1 MIDKNQVLELVCAKG
16 YVVPSDLIRQF
27 HVDTFIMGAV
37 LSDLVHD
44 KKLAVSS
51 VKIGGSPVYYP
62 LDQKE
67 KLVELSRYLN
77 EKDRQTF
84 AILQEQKVLLD
95 EQQTPLIRVSLRNIK
110 DYAKPIEVTANGV
123 THLFWKW
130 YLASEQEVHALLKEI
145 LIPLHAARAAPLP
158 ASVAPVV
165 PQVSVAPIV
174 AAPSSPPTP
183 LDPVV
188 AEKKKVKKI
197 LAKQEMP
204 KQDPLQNAPL
214 ISEHFLGQQMLTKQL
229 PLDDAFAQEVSQ
241 FFTKKGM
248 RLTDF
253 TILKKGEIDCLVEIP
268 SPIGSILYFCKAKNK
283 KKCSEGEVAT
293 AFVAAQLK
301 KLPAML
307 LTPGELPKKVQQ
319 KIITEYPNM
328 KVLVL

>member
-1 MIDKNQVLELVCAKG
+1 MIDKNQVFELVQAKG

-44 KKLAVSS
+44 KKLLVST

-62 LDQKE
+62 PEQKQ

-77 EKDRQTF
+77 EKDRSTF
-84 AILQEQKVLLD
+84 ALLQEQKVLLD

-110 DYAKPIEVTANGV
+110 DYAKPIEVTANGI

-130 YLASEQEVHALLKEI
+130 YLSSDEEVHALLKNL
-145 LIPLHAARAAPLP
+145 LIPLHAAKNVQSIPSVVAPAPLSIPSP
-158 ASVAPVV
+158 AVQVV
-165 PQVSVAPIV
+165 SEPHP
-174 AAPSSPPTP
+174 PSI
-183 LDPVV
+183 
-188 AEKKKVKKI
+188 EKKKIKKV
-197 LAKQEMP
+197 LPKQEPQKQEMP
-204 KQDPLQNAPL
+204 QEPHSVVPL
-214 ISEHFLGQQMLTKQL
+214 IPQQQLLTKQL
-229 PLDDAFAQEVSQ
+229 PADPFAQQVAQ

-248 RLTDF
+248 RLADF
-253 TILKKGEIDCLVEIP
+253 TLVKKGELDCLVEIP
-268 SPIGSILYFCKAKNK
+268 SPVGSILYFCKAKNK

-307 LTPGELPKKVQQ
+307 LTPSELPKKVQQ
-319 KIITEYPNM
+319 KVTAEYPNM
-328 KVLVL
+328 KILQL

>member
-1 MIDKNQVLELVCAKG
+1 MIDKNQVFELVQAKG

-44 KKLAVSS
+44 KKLAVST

-62 LDQKE
+62 PEQKQ
-67 KLVELSRYLN
+67 KLVELFRYLN
-77 EKDRQTF
+77 EKDRGTF
-84 AILQEQKVLLD
+84 SLLQEQKVLLD
-95 EQQTPLIRVSLRNIK
+95 EAQTPLLRVSLRTIK

-130 YLASEQEVHALLKEI
+130 YLATDEEVHGLLKN
-145 LIPLHAARAAPLP
+145 LLVPLHAVKSVQPIPPIISPPAPLVQAVSEP
-158 ASVAPVV
+158 IAP
-165 PQVSVAPIV
+165 
-174 AAPSSPPTP
+174 P
-183 LDPVV
+183 L
-188 AEKKKVKKI
+188 EKKKIKKS
-197 LAKQEMP
+197 APKQELQKP
-204 KQDPLQNAPL
+204 EASKQETLQELAPA
-214 ISEHFLGQQMLTKQL
+214 SFLPSTQPQQLLSKQL
-229 PLDDAFAQEVSQ
+229 PLDDPFAQDVAQ
-241 FFTKKGM
+241 FFAKKGM
-248 RLTDF
+248 RLSDF
-253 TILKKGEIDCLVEIP
+253 TLLKKGEIDCLVEIP

-319 KIITEYPNM
+319 KVATEYPNM
-328 KVLVL
+328 KILQL